1 MKGCWE
7 RYWWFEN
14 DVVLPGEHSFW
25 NHQCARKRCTKEHP
39 THPWDLPTTLKLLVV
54 PKLTEKKRSSGGAR
68 KGTGDTKTKWYYLGS
83 THFGITSAHTNLSPR
98 NPKYTYLTDQV
109 ITVLILKAISTSSVL
124 KRSTS
129 PLYSPRALAIPT
141 SNEHLP
147 YQQYSLIPLI
157 EANINVTL
165 R

>member
-1 MKGCWE
+1 ME
-7 RYWWFEN
+7 SPVRAQT
-14 DVVLPGEHSFW
+14 L
-25 NHQCARKRCTKEHP
+25 HQGTPNTSLRLAYNLETACGAQAN
-39 THPWDLPTTLKLLVV
+39 
-54 PKLTEKKRSSGGAR
+54 KKIRSSGDAR

-141 SNEHLP
+141 SNEHLQ

>member
-1 MKGCWE
+1 M
-7 RYWWFEN
+7 
-14 DVVLPGEHSFW
+14 VLPGEHSFW
-25 NHQCARKRCTKEHP
+25 NHQCARKPCTKEHQ
-39 THPWDLPTTLKLLVV
+39 THPCDLPTTLKLLVV
-54 PKLTEKKRSSGGAR
+54 PKLTKKFEAQGMLGRALVIPKRSGTTWGALI
-68 KGTGDTKTKWYYLGS
+68 LGS
-83 THFGITSAHTNLSPR
+83 PVRTQTFHRGIPNTHISPR

-109 ITVLILKAISTSSVL
+109 ITVPILKAISTSSVL

-129 PLYSPRALAIPT
+129 PLCSPRALAIPT